1 MVKIVVLGAGSI
13 GSLFGGYLAS
23 LKLGAFDVEVYF
35 ACRRAHADAINE
47 GCLQIEVGERIIEV
61 DGIQA
66 FFRSSDLL
74 EIASSWEE
82 DSHGNKIDFLIL
94 SVKVFDLETILKEY
108 RGLLDASRWVVILQ
122 NGIGNEEFVKKYCN
136 ASKIIRIITSHGAV
150 LEKPGVVIHT
160 GHGFVKIGS
169 PFLRNVNIDE
179 LDMRNGLRLLKEL
192 LDSSGLGCE
201 ISDDIIHDAWKK
213 VIVNVGINP
222 LGALTR
228 LRNGD
233 LLNDVKLKDLI
244 SSLVEEAVVVANAVG
259 LNLDKNE
266 CLELTFS
273 VADKTRENLN
283 SMLQDILRGRQ
294 TEIEFMNG
302 KIVSLAEELGISVPM
317 NDIIVRLI
325 RGLERS
331 MLKAGG
337 MN

>member
-1 MVKIVVLGAGSI
+1 
-13 GSLFGGYLAS
+13 
-23 LKLGAFDVEVYF
+23 
-35 ACRRAHADAINE
+35 
-47 GCLQIEVGERIIEV
+47 
-61 DGIQA
+61 
-66 FFRSSDLL
+66 
-74 EIASSWEE
+74 
-82 DSHGNKIDFLIL
+82 
-94 SVKVFDLETILKEY
+94 
-108 RGLLDASRWVVILQ
+108 
-122 NGIGNEEFVKKYCN
+122 
-136 ASKIIRIITSHGAV
+136 
-150 LEKPGVVIHT
+150 
-160 GHGFVKIGS
+160 
-169 PFLRNVNIDE
+169 
-179 LDMRNGLRLLKEL
+179 
-192 LDSSGLGCE
+192 
-201 ISDDIIHDAWKK
+201 
-213 VIVNVGINP
+213 NVGINP